1 MTEAARL
8 PAIYLP
14 HGGGPC
20 FFMDWNPRGMWDPM
34 GAYLSQIPELL
45 PARPKA
51 LLIISAHWEE
61 PVFTVQTKPAPELLF
76 DYYGFPEHTYQLK
89 WPAPGSPDLAARV
102 RALAGEAGIATAGD
116 SARDY
121 DHGVFIPMLLAFPDA
136 GIPTIQLSLKQ
147 GLDPDEHLALGR
159 ALAPLRDEGVLI
171 IGSGLSFHNLRRLMQ
186 RETGG
191 EIRHVS
197 HDFDAWLQEVSQGDR
212 NRLTEWETAPNAR
225 ICHPR
230 EEHLLPLMVAA
241 GAAGDDAFSMPYHED
256 SLGPT
261 GIAVSAFHFG

>member
-1 MTEAARL
+1 MTTSERQ
-8 PAIYLP
+8 PVIYLP

-20 FFMDWNPRGMWDPM
+20 FFMDWNPRGMWDGM
-34 GAYLSQIPELL
+34 GAYLSKIPELL
-45 PARPKA
+45 PARPRA

-61 PVFTVQTKPAPELLF
+61 PGFTVQTKPAPGLFF

-89 WPAPGSPDLAARV
+89 WPAPGSTDLAARV
-102 RALAGEAGIATAGD
+102 QTLAAASGIPVAAD
-116 SARDY
+116 AARDY
-121 DHGVFIPMLLAFPDA
+121 DHGVFIPMLLAFPEA
-136 GIPTIQLSLKQ
+136 NVPTIQLSLKQ
-147 GLDPDEHLALGR
+147 GLDPEAHLALGR

-186 RETGG
+186 RDSGG
-191 EIRHVS
+191 DIRHVS
-197 HDFDAWLQEVSQGDR
+197 HDFDAWLSDTLGGDR
-212 NRLTEWETAPNAR
+212 HGLVDWADAPNAR

-230 EEHLLPLMVAA
+230 EEHLLPLMVVA
-241 GAAGDDAFSMPYHED
+241 GAAGDDVMTMPYHED

>member
-1 MTEAARL
+1 MTTAVRM
-8 PAIYLP
+8 PVIYLP

-20 FFMDWNPRGMWDPM
+20 FFMDWNPRGMWDKM
-34 GAYLSQIPELL
+34 GAYLSNIPELL

-61 PVFTVQTKPAPELLF
+61 ADFTVQTKPAPGLLF

-89 WPAPGSPDLAARV
+89 WPAPGSSDLAARV
-102 RALAGEAGIATAGD
+102 QALAAEAGIPVAAD
-116 SARDY
+116 AARDY

-147 GLDPDEHLALGR
+147 GLDPDAHLALGR
-159 ALAPLRDEGVLI
+159 ALVPLREEGVLI

-191 EIRHVS
+191 DIRHVS
-197 HDFDAWLQEVSQGDR
+197 HDFDAWLQAVSRGDR
-212 NRLTEWETAPNAR
+212 KALKDWESAPNAR
-225 ICHPR
+225 LCHPR
-230 EEHLLPLMVAA
+230 EEHLLPLMVVA

-261 GIAVSAFHFG
+261 GVAVSAFHFG

>member
-1 MTEAARL
+1 MISTKT
-8 PAIYLP
+8 PTIYLP

-34 GAYLSQIPELL
+34 GAYLSKIPELL
-45 PARPKA
+45 PERPKA
-51 LLIISAHWEE
+51 LLIVSAHWEE
-61 PVFTVQTKPAPELLF
+61 PEFTVQTKPAPGLFF

-89 WPAPGSPDLAARV
+89 WPAPGSADLAKRVQDLAAT
-102 RALAGEAGIATAGD
+102 AGIPVKADAE
-116 SARDY
+116 RDY

-147 GLDPDEHLALGR
+147 GLDPEAHLALGR

-191 EIRHVS
+191 DIRHVS
-197 HDFDAWLQEVSQGDR
+197 HDFDAWLAQTLNGDR
-212 NRLTEWETAPNAR
+212 TALKDWADAPNAR

-241 GAAGDDAFSMPYHED
+241 GAAGDDAMTRPYHED